1 MNRIDEAAIEFRL
14 RRDLNLERNLS
25 SGLAGFE
32 PLKLCELICMH
43 TNLASDLEQHASSLD
58 RVPIAPLIQRRF
70 CRRHCAIDVGSVA
83 A

>member
-1 MNRIDEAAIEFRL
+1 MIPDAKIDRLAVNRIDEAAIEFEIL

-43 TNLASDLEQHASSLD
+43 TNLASDLEQH
-58 RVPIAPLIQRRF
+58 RPR
-70 CRRHCAIDVGSVA
+70 
-83 A
+83 